1 MNKGGMSKIG
11 MNTITLDGE
20 SLDIET
26 LVAFSRTAL
35 NPRAKIKIKIG
46 KQAQAAIRRG
56 EAFLYDLAHSGKT
69 VYGVNTGFGYFA
81 KTRIREQDI
90 EELQHNIIRSHAC
103 GAGEELPR
111 DLVLMLWVVLLNSVC
126 RGHRGLALSQM
137 QQIITMLEAG
147 ILACVPA
154 RGSVGASGDLA
165 PSAHAVLATL
175 GEGECTMPSN
185 GKLVRCSASAA
196 LKKAKLKPLKLG
208 PKEGLC
214 LINGT
219 QLTASMAAVAWY
231 EGMQLVKTANLAAA
245 MSIEALRASHRMTD
259 KPLLQEQR
267 QKGTWECGN
276 DIASWIGGDTPISK
290 SHADCDRV
298 QDSYSLR
305 CAPQVHG
312 MVWEELEQSKAIIEN
327 EINATTD
334 NPILFPRRKLVIHGG
349 NFHAIYP
356 ARVLDRI
363 GMAMATLAS
372 ISERR
377 INTAMRSDKSGLPTF
392 LVENGGLNSGF
403 MMVQVTAAALVSEC
417 KSLSFPASVDSIP
430 TNNDQEDHVSMG
442 PGAGLK
448 ALQILK
454 SARYVIAIEL
464 LVAAQGL
471 DMLKPLKTSAKLEQV
486 KKKIRTKVSYLKK
499 DRHLAPDIEAV
510 HELVV
515 KGELL

>member
-1 MNKGGMSKIG
+1 MKE
-11 MNTITLDGE
+11 ITLDGE
-20 SLDIET
+20 TLDMEK
-26 LVAFSRTAL
+26 LWVFCQNAL
-35 NPRAKIKIKIG
+35 NPAAKIRIHIAKPAEKRIK
-46 KQAQAAIRRG
+46 AA
-56 EAFLYDLAHSGKT
+56 EDFLNKLAHSGKT

-81 KTRIREQDI
+81 KTRIKDKDI

-103 GAGEELPR
+103 GVGEELPR
-111 DLVLMLWVVLLNSVC
+111 DLVLMMWLVLLNSVC
-126 RGHRGLALSQM
+126 RGHRGLALSRLQE
-137 QQIITMLEAG
+137 IIKTLEAG

-165 PSAHAVLATL
+165 PTAHAVLATL
-175 GEGECTMPSN
+175 GEGECTMPS
-185 GKLVRCSASAA
+185 GKGFIKVKAADA
-196 LKKAKLKPLKLG
+196 LKKAGIKPLVLG

-219 QLTASMAAVAWY
+219 QLTASFGVTLWH
-231 EGMQLVKTANLAAA
+231 ESMQLLRTANLATA
-245 MSIEALRASHRMTD
+245 MTIEALRASHHMTD
-259 KPLLQEQR
+259 KPLLKEQR
-267 QKGTWECGN
+267 QKGTWECGIS
-276 DIASWIGGDTPISK
+276 IAKWLGGETQVSK
-290 SHADCDRV
+290 SHANCDRV

-312 MVWEELEQSKAIIEN
+312 MMWDELEQSKAVLEK

-334 NPILFPRRKLVIHGG
+334 NPLLFPERELVIHGG

-356 ARVLDRI
+356 ARACDRI
-363 GMAMATLAS
+363 GMALATLAS

-377 INTAMRSDKSGLPTF
+377 INTAMRTEKSGLPTF
-392 LVENGGLNSGF
+392 LIENGGLNSGF
-403 MMVQVTAAALVSEC
+403 MMVQTTAAALVSEC

-448 ALQILK
+448 ALQIMR
-454 SARYVIAIEL
+454 SVRYVLAIEL

-471 DMLKPLKTSAKLEQV
+471 DMLGPLKTSPQLEAV
-486 KKKIRTKVSYLKK
+486 KKAIRKKVPYLDK

-510 HELVV
+510 HEMV
-515 KGELL
+515 KNGELLAYV